1 MIYYDIVFSDA
12 ENHLCGK
19 ARRGR
24 IEQQQ
29 VTVLHVIRRGRPF
42 KARGHRNHHILVDTW
57 VDYFNGESPI
67 FNGEIHGFR
76 LRFSL
81 KPIQWLLDMIGD
93 MIGDYWWLIRTTI
106 LLDIL
111 GD

>member
-42 KARGHRNHHILVDTW
+42 KARGHRNHHIPKHMGWLFHW
-57 VDYFNGESPI
+57 KSMGFGEKLQESPI
-67 FNGEIHGFR
+67 FPWFPVKIF
-76 LRFSL
+76 
-81 KPIQWLLDMIGD
+81 P
-93 MIGDYWWLIRTTI
+93 
-106 LLDIL
+106 
-111 GD
+111 